1 MQRIHC
7 HRNHPQGLARLAK
20 FPAGDGDHALRL
32 KVIKIFAKGFHGV
45 QIVFTEGEGS
55 RSGGSPGVDQSHLY
69 DVKTLRSRTK
79 KRAAVG
85 DVDVYFGTLVKV
97 LRVVG
102 IAFAHDSRGDNG
114 VNFNTRHDGSDVRH
128 GAEEVNSADG

>member
-7 HRNHPQGLARLAK
+7 HRSHPEGLARLAK
-20 FPAGDGDHALRL
+20 FAAGDGDHALGL
-32 KVIKIFAKGFHGV
+32 KVIEIFAKGFDGV

-55 RSGGSPGVDQSHLY
+55 RSGGGPSVDQSHLY

-79 KRAAVG
+79 ERAAVG
-85 DVDVYFGTLVKV
+85 DADVYFGTLVKV

-102 IAFAHDSRGDNG
+102 IAFAHDGGGDNG
-114 VNFNTRHDGSDVRH
+114 VNLNARHART
-128 GAEEVNSADG
+128 A